1 MGADH
6 GMGCKGSYAAGALPG
21 RRVYFCRMPPDALRA
36 TDPLNAEWVTIVL
49 VLSLS
54 LLARI
59 NVSAPR
65 KWGVLAQALFR
76 LRLGRQVLRDE
87 VDLRDR
93 ALWGL
98 LLPAVALIALFAW
111 QLDTQ
116 GRIGGD
122 LAYPQWV
129 GVVLLVIGSQLLL
142 NAALA
147 WLLSDRG
154 VLMEHSYTGLLLHI
168 LAGMLLLPVVAL
180 VSYRVEWRVEV
191 GWMGLGLLAGSVV
204 YRWFRGAW
212 LGLSEGASGH
222 HILLY
227 LCGAE
232 FLPALLLVSSLHVG

>member
-1 MGADH
+1 
-6 GMGCKGSYAAGALPG
+6 
-21 RRVYFCRMPPDALRA
+21 MPPDALRA
-36 TDPLNAEWVTIVL
+36 IDPFNAEWVTIVL
-49 VLSLS
+49 LLSVS

-65 KWGVLAQALFR
+65 KWGVLTQALFR
-76 LRLGRQVLRDE
+76 LRLRRQVLRDE

-116 GRIGGD
+116 GVIGGGH
-122 LAYPQWV
+122 AYPQWV
-129 GVVLLVIGSQLLL
+129 GLVLLVIGSQLLL
-142 NAALA
+142 NAGLA
-147 WLLSDRG
+147 WLVNDRG

-168 LAGMLLLPVVAL
+168 LGGMLLLPVVAL
-180 VSYRVEWRVEV
+180 VAYRAEWRVEV
-191 GWMGLGLLAGSVV
+191 GWVGLGLLAGLVV
-204 YRWFRGAW
+204 YRWFRWGW
-212 LGLSEGASGH
+212 LGLSEGAAGH

-232 FLPALLLVSSLHVG
+232 LLPALLLASSLHVG

>member
-1 MGADH
+1 
-6 GMGCKGSYAAGALPG
+6 
-21 RRVYFCRMPPDALRA
+21 MPPDALRT

-65 KWGVLAQALFR
+65 KWAVLAQAVFR

-87 VDLRDR
+87 VGLRDR

-111 QLDTQ
+111 QLDIQ

-122 LAYPQWV
+122 LTYPVWV
-129 GVVLLVIGSQLLL
+129 GVILLVIGSQLLVNAGLALLL
-142 NAALA
+142 N
-147 WLLSDRG
+147 DRG
-154 VLMEHSYTGLLLHI
+154 LLAEHSYTGLLLHI
-168 LAGMLLLPVVAL
+168 LAGILLLPVVAL
-180 VSYRVEWRVEV
+180 VAYRAEWRVEAGLV
-191 GWMGLGLLAGSVV
+191 GIGLLAGSVV
-204 YRWFRGAW
+204 YRWFRGGW

-232 FLPALLLVSSLHVG
+232 FLPALLLVSSLHAG